1 MMQQWFVSSWTV
13 GLLLELLST
22 DTLGQDLAPFGW
34 MMLAVKA
41 PNLPCLTAHTVD
53 GVKITVIMFWMLE

>member
-1 MMQQWFVSSWTV
+1 MQQWFVSSWTV

-34 MMLAVKA
+34 MMLPVLA
-41 PNLPCLTAHTVD
+41 PSLPCLTANTQD
-53 GVKITVIMFWMLE
+53 GVNMTVVMVRMLE